1 MQRIAQAARTMLT
14 DRLLPFWQALRD
26 EEHGGYYGY
35 MDFDLRLD
43 RQAEKGCILNSR
55 ILWFFSEAAMTL
67 KDDSI
72 VPYARHAYR
81 FLRDR
86 CLDRE
91 QGGVYWSVSYAGQ
104 PLDETKHTYNQAF
117 AIYALSAY
125 YRLTGE
131 GEALALAEELFD
143 IIETRCA
150 DAGGYLEAFT
160 RDFRPASNEKL
171 SENGV
176 LAERTMN
183 TLLHVFEGYSG
194 LYQAGKSP
202 QTAAALERI
211 LDIYAHK
218 VYNPQLRRQEVFFD
232 RDYHTLIDLTSYGH
246 DIESSWLIDW
256 GTALLGRPALT
267 AEIAAIN
274 SDLADSVLRAAF
286 NGSLANEC
294 ERGAVDAH
302 RVWWVQAEAL
312 LGFVNEFNKHPDRT
326 DCRDAAAS
334 LWRYIVE
341 KVEDHRP
348 GGEWFWRLDAA
359 GEPDREKP
367 VVICGDLNVAH
378 KEIDLAN
385 PKANRQSAGFS
396 DEERNA
402 FSRLL
407 DAGFTDSFRHLHPD
421 TTQVYSWWSY
431 RGRAREKNVGWRIDY
446 FVVSRRLAE
455 RISVADIHCDIK
467 GSDHCPVELIL
478 ND

>member
-26 EEHGGYYGY
+26 EEHGGYYDY

-81 FLRDR
+81 FLRER

-143 IIETRCA
+143 IIETRCV

-194 LYQAGKSP
+194 LYQAEKALRPPPPWSVSWTSTPTRSTTPGC
-202 QTAAALERI
+202 AA
-211 LDIYAHK
+211 
-218 VYNPQLRRQEVFFD
+218 RRSF
-232 RDYHTLIDLTSYGH
+232 LTET
-246 DIESSWLIDW
+246 ITPSS
-256 GTALLGRPALT
+256 T
-267 AEIAAIN
+267 
-274 SDLADSVLRAAF
+274 
-286 NGSLANEC
+286 
-294 ERGAVDAH
+294 
-302 RVWWVQAEAL
+302 
-312 LGFVNEFNKHPDRT
+312 
-326 DCRDAAAS
+326 
-334 LWRYIVE
+334 
-341 KVEDHRP
+341 
-348 GGEWFWRLDAA
+348 
-359 GEPDREKP
+359 
-367 VVICGDLNVAH
+367 
-378 KEIDLAN
+378 
-385 PKANRQSAGFS
+385 
-396 DEERNA
+396 
-402 FSRLL
+402 
-407 DAGFTDSFRHLHPD
+407 
-421 TTQVYSWWSY
+421 
-431 RGRAREKNVGWRIDY
+431 
-446 FVVSRRLAE
+446 
-455 RISVADIHCDIK
+455 
-467 GSDHCPVELIL
+467 
-478 ND
+478 